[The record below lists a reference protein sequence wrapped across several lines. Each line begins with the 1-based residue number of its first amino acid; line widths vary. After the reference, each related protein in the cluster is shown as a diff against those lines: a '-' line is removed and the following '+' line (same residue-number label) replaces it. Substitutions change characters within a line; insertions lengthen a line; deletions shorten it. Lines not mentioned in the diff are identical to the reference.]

1 MLHKKIII
9 IGEAGRGKST
19 LAKKLSKKLNIP
31 HFSTD
36 DFYWETKFT
45 IPRDK
50 EKSLAL
56 INEQYAKNEW
66 IIEGTTQWL
75 IKPALDDADMII
87 YLYFKNIWHQWF
99 YISKRYFERKNTH
112 HREKLIPLLKHVF
125 YKRYNLGYK
134 KGAVTHTELIAP
146 YENKVIRLSSFKQIN
161 DFMKT
166 L

>member
-19 LAKKLSKKLNIP
+19 LAKKLSEKLNIP

-56 INEQYAKNEW
+56 VNEQYAKNEW

-75 IKPALDDADMII
+75 IEPALDDADMII
-87 YLYFKNIWHQWF
+87 YLYFKNIWYQWF

-112 HREKLIPLLKHVF
+112 HR
-125 YKRYNLGYK
+125 
-134 KGAVTHTELIAP
+134 
-146 YENKVIRLSSFKQIN
+146 
-161 DFMKT
+161 
-166 L
+166 